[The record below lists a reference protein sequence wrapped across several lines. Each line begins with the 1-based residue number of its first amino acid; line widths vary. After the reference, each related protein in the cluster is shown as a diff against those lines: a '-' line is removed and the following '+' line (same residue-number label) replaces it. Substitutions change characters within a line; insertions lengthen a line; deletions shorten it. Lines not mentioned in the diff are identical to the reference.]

1 MGEKGAKK
9 IYRRGFTLLEIM
21 VALALLALSFTALF
35 LVQGRATSLALEARM
50 LSIATQLA
58 RYQLQEC
65 KREAQKMIAS
75 ASDFK
80 LEGDFKE
87 LGFENFTWECHAP
100 KFNMKPPSASE
111 VEKSAKAH
119 TPDANKKDSK
129 AAAASNMS
137 PFITLITDTLG
148 NSVRELVVI
157 VRWSDNDIADEV
169 RVVTHV
175 IDLSSMQV
183 LARML
188 KQGAEQL
195 DKSQGAKPKEASVG
209 SPPSASPQPGS
220 PGPPAR
226 PRPGGDS

>member
-1 MGEKGAKK
+1 MDTKESKK
-9 IYRRGFTLLEIM
+9 KYQRGFTLLEIM

-35 LVQGRATSLALEARM
+35 LVQGRATNIALEARM

-65 KREAQKMIAS
+65 KREAQKIIAS

-87 LGFENFTWECHAP
+87 LGFEKFTWECHAP
-100 KFNMKPPSASE
+100 KFNMKPPSASQ
-111 VEKSAKAH
+111 VESSAKAH

-137 PFITLITDTLG
+137 PYISLITDTLG
-148 NSVRELVVI
+148 NSVRELAVI
-157 VRWSDNDIADEV
+157 VRDDTGNEL
-169 RVVTHV
+169 RVVTH
-175 IDLSSMQV
+175 IIELSSMQA

-188 KQGAEQL
+188 GQGAEQVN
-195 DKSQGAKPKEASVG
+195 KIPGAKAKKSSGQPAGLG
-209 SPPSASPQPGS
+209 SPQ
-220 PGPPAR
+220 
-226 PRPGGDS
+226 GGEHAQ

>member
-1 MGEKGAKK
+1 MGEKRAKK
-9 IYRRGFTLLEIM
+9 IHMRGFTLLEIM

-35 LVQGRATSLALEARM
+35 LVQGRATNLALEART
-50 LSIATQLA
+50 LSMATQLA

-65 KREAQKMIAS
+65 KREAQKLIAS
-75 ASDFK
+75 ASDMK

-87 LGFENFTWECHAP
+87 LGFEKFTWECHAP

-119 TPDANKKDSK
+119 TADVNKKDSK

-148 NSVRELVVI
+148 NSVRELAVI
-157 VRWSDNDIADEV
+157 IRWTEDDIADEL

-188 KQGAEQL
+188 KEGAKQL
-195 DKSQGAKPKEASVG
+195 DNAQGAKPKEPSPD
-209 SPPSASPQPGS
+209 SPPPVAPPPPNPQGQ
-220 PGPPAR
+220 GR
-226 PRPGGDS
+226 GRE